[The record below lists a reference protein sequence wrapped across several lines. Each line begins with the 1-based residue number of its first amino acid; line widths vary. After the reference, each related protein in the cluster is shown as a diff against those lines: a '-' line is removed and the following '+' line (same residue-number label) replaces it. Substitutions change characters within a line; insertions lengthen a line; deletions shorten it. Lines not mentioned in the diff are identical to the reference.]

1 MCQEHPQLF
10 IKVLLPIG
18 SLGRLK
24 IQFCLVFLRAQKYSK
39 ELVGDPSA
47 GSPYHKN
54 EPMFLFGVFQQ
65 ENQLN

>member
-1 MCQEHPQLF
+1 MEETASPGWSIVRLF
-10 IKVLLPIG
+10 FCLFAQRI
-18 SLGRLK
+18 
-24 IQFCLVFLRAQKYSK
+24 CLVFLRAQKYSK